1 MMETLQSLIH
11 ALREEL
17 QQYGEMLARLDFQ
30 QELLMRRAAENL
42 LETVAGIEAQ
52 GAVIRDS
59 RQEREVRR
67 RDVARALLKPDATP
81 FAELIALLPVDYR
94 PLVGALVAENNE
106 LLFRV
111 QQRSRQNHLLLAR
124 TLELMQRF
132 MNGLFLASTSPVS
145 VYDGTGVLPGRAMVP
160 AHALYEAVG

>member
-1 MMETLQSLIH
+1 MSETLQPLIH

-30 QELLMRRAAENL
+30 QELLMRRSAENL
-42 LETVAGIEAQ
+42 LETVASIEVQ
-52 GAVIRDS
+52 GGVIRDS
-59 RQEREVRR
+59 RQHREQCRC
-67 RDVARALLKPDATP
+67 DVARALSQLDTTP
-81 FAELIALLPVDYR
+81 FEELIPLLPEDYR

-111 QQRSRQNHLLLAR
+111 QQRSRQNHLLLSR

-132 MNGLFLASTSPVS
+132 MSGLFPTSTRPL
-145 VYDGTGVLPGRAMVP
+145 YDGAGVMPGRAMMPV
-160 AHALYEAVG
+160 HSLYEAVG

>member
-1 MMETLQSLIH
+1 MAPSAVGQTINCPLQDPPRGYHIDH
-11 ALREEL
+11 
-17 QQYGEMLARLDFQ
+17 F
-30 QELLMRRAAENL
+30 
-42 LETVAGIEAQ
+42 V
-52 GAVIRDS
+52 
-59 RQEREVRR
+59 
-67 RDVARALLKPDATP
+67 
-81 FAELIALLPVDYR
+81 
-94 PLVGALVAENNE
+94 PLCTIDI
-106 LLFRV
+106 RV